1 MATLKVTI
9 NEELSIGG
17 VDRGSSRVL
26 DVASVSQV
34 DNRIVTVTNSEADLV
49 KFGSAVASGTFVAA
63 SVKYL
68 RITHTGTSNILTLR
82 VLGSSEEYF
91 VKLSSGE
98 SFILNN
104 SKMDANATGSQG
116 VGLADI
122 AEIKAI
128 TSASTIVTEIFVAS

>member
-9 NEELSIGG
+9 NEELSIEG

-34 DNRIVTVTNSEADLV
+34 DNRVVTVTNSEADLV

-68 RITHTGTSNILTLR
+68 RITHAGTANTLTLR
-82 VLGSSEEYF
+82 VLGTSEEYF
-91 VKLSSGE
+91 VKLTAGQ
-98 SFILNN
+98 SFVLNN
-104 SKMDANATGSQG
+104 ASMDANATGSQS
-116 VGLADI
+116 VSLANI
-122 AEIKAI
+122 AEIKAVAS
-128 TSASTIVTEIFVAS
+128 TSTIVTEVFVAS